1 MSDFFSFLKTFAVC
15 GTVFFVTM
23 LVLLALPKS
32 QLRSIG
38 LQMLKYGLAA
48 GLVILVPSPVD
59 LLPDVVPGICHLDDI
74 GYLIGAYAA
83 VKSARADGKQRAFEQ
98 SCENA
103 LLAQRA
109 GLSVVDGRAQ
119 EGSHGRA

>member
-1 MSDFFSFLKTFAVC
+1 MADFFSFLKTFAVC
-15 GTVFFVTM
+15 GTVFFMTM
-23 LVLLALPKS
+23 LVLLSLPKS

-83 VKSARADGKQRAFEQ
+83 VKSARKDGKQRAFEVE
-98 SCENA
+98 CENA
-103 LLAQRA
+103 RMAERA
-109 GLSVVDGRAQ
+109 GVNAPGSRSE
-119 EGSHGRA
+119 EGSNGSA